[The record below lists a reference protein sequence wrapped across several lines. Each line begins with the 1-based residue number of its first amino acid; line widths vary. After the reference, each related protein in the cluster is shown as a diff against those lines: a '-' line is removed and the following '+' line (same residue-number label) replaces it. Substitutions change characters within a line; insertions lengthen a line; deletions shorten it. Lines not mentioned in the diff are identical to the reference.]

1 MADEYNNDIIQMLPG
16 KDQTPPMYSA
26 IDGESVVDRDST
38 GRIQS
43 IKLDMTKAQNT
54 FVDLRSV
61 FNANQ
66 VDGKVLMP
74 VSLYQY
80 GQPFNLSGWTGEI
93 HGLYPDK
100 KTAFVLNTAGGNT
113 GTIYNFLWDT
123 GVFQTTGK
131 YTFQFVF
138 KNATTGETVSSKWC
152 FFEVEPDILSMAVN
166 FPEGIEP
173 YDNEY
178 QAWKSKVETEIN
190 QLQGQINTAQ
200 DSLKTITGTA
210 TDTLSVL
217 QDYEKNAQGFVD
229 TAMTAKFGDENTWTG
244 KQHFNGGITFGNNA
258 QGDTL
263 IANTVD
269 TGDLTATGNVKLP
282 NTTLV
287 NGEFELGNVLR
298 LDKSVNGGTTT
309 FLNAT
314 KNANTSVQNWLWG
327 ERYNKELDR
336 TNNPHFYLYMAF
348 ALDCGDVG
356 KPFAQFASGFFKGC
370 NPGPITIP
378 IGPGS
383 AMFHVDATSD
393 TLVLDSVSN
402 ISGKVTVGT
411 KIWI

>member
-16 KDQTPPMYSA
+16 NDQTPPMYSA

>member
-16 KDQTPPMYSA
+16 NDQTPPMYSA

-178 QAWKSKVETEIN
+178 QAWKSKVEAEIN

-210 TDTLSVL
+210 TNTLSVL

-244 KQHFNGGITFGNNA
+244 KQHFNGGLTFSNNA

-263 IANTVD
+263 VANTVD

-298 LDKSVNGGTTT
+298 LDKSVDGGTIVY
-309 FLNAT
+309 LNGA
-314 KNANTSVQNWLWG
+314 KDANASVRNWLWG

-383 AMFHVDATSD
+383 AMFHVEEASD

-402 ISGKVTVGT
+402 ISGRVTVGT

>member
-16 KDQTPPMYSA
+16 NDQTPPMYSA

-100 KTAFVLNTAGGNT
+100 KTTFVLNTAGGNT

-131 YTFQFVF
+131 YMFQFVF
-138 KNATTGETVSSKWC
+138 KNTTTGETVSSKWC

-178 QAWKSKVETEIN
+178 QAWKSKVEAEIN

-210 TDTLSVL
+210 TNTLSVL

-244 KQHFNGGITFGNNA
+244 KQHFNGGLTFSNNA

-263 IANTVD
+263 VANTVD
-269 TGDLTATGNVKLP
+269 ANVIKYQVPELASLGYDLESGIMVKGAPLVAATQNGSSGMNLLNGV
-282 NTTLV
+282 TTNESGFGYIEFIPLV
-287 NGEFELGNVLR
+287 GKGYIGACVR
-298 LDKSVNGGTTT
+298 
-309 FLNAT
+309 
-314 KNANTSVQNWLWG
+314 ANCQIPQS
-327 ERYNKELDR
+327 
-336 TNNPHFYLYMAF
+336 A
-348 ALDCGDVG
+348 VG
-356 KPFAQFASGFFKGC
+356 KPVVQFASESGLNQVNQTPFRLGDYVMRFD
-370 NPGPITIP
+370 
-378 IGPGS
+378 GS
-383 AMFHVDATSD
+383 AN
-393 TLVLDSVSN
+393 TLTCLGYMSN
-402 ISGKVTVGT
+402 SNQGNNICQGVCT
-411 KIWI
+411 IY

>member
-16 KDQTPPMYSA
+16 NDQTPPMYSA

-100 KTAFVLNTAGGNT
+100 KTTFVLNTAGGNT

-178 QAWKSKVETEIN
+178 QAWKSKVEAEIN

-210 TDTLSVL
+210 TNTLSVL

-244 KQHFNGGITFGNNA
+244 RQHFNGGITFGNNA

-269 TGDLTATGNVKLP
+269 TGDLTAMGNVKLP

-298 LDKSVNGGTTT
+298 LDKSVDGGTIVY
-309 FLNAT
+309 LNGT
-314 KNANTSVQNWLWG
+314 KDANASVRNWLWG

-383 AMFHVDATSD
+383 AMFHVEEASD

-402 ISGKVTVGT
+402 ISGRVTVGT

>member
-16 KDQTPPMYSA
+16 NDQTPPMYSA
-26 IDGESVVDRDST
+26 VDGESVVDRDST

-100 KTAFVLNTAGGNT
+100 KTTFVLNTAGGNT

-178 QAWKSKVETEIN
+178 QAWKSKVEAEIN

-210 TDTLSVL
+210 TNTLSVL

>member
-16 KDQTPPMYSA
+16 NDQTPPMYSA

-54 FVDLRSV
+54 FVDLCSV

-100 KTAFVLNTAGGNT
+100 KTTFVLNTAGGNT

-178 QAWKSKVETEIN
+178 QAWKSKVEAEIN

-210 TDTLSVL
+210 TDTLCVL

-244 KQHFNGGITFGNNA
+244 KQHFNNGLTFSNNA

-263 IANTVD
+263 VANQVD
-269 TGDLTATGNVKLP
+269 TEDLTAMGNVKLP

-314 KNANTSVQNWLWG
+314 KAANASVQNWLWG

-378 IGPGS
+378 IGAGS

-402 ISGKVTVGT
+402 ISGRVTVGT

>member
-16 KDQTPPMYSA
+16 NDQTPPMYSA

-178 QAWKSKVETEIN
+178 QAWKSKVEAEIN

-210 TDTLSVL
+210 TNTLSVL
-217 QDYEKNAQGFVD
+217 QDYEKNAQCFVD

-314 KNANTSVQNWLWG
+314 KAANASVQNWLWG

-348 ALDCGDVG
+348 ALDCGDIG

-393 TLVLDSVSN
+393 ILVLDSVSN

>member
-16 KDQTPPMYSA
+16 NDQTPPMYSA

-178 QAWKSKVETEIN
+178 QAWKSKVEAEIN

-210 TDTLSVL
+210 TNTLSVL

-229 TAMTAKFGDENTWTG
+229 TAITAKFGDENTWTG
-244 KQHFNGGITFGNNA
+244 RQHFNGGITFGNNA

-269 TGDLTATGNVKLP
+269 TGDLTAMGNVKLP

-402 ISGKVTVGT
+402 ISGRVTVGT
-411 KIWI
+411 KFWI